1 MKLTGSLTV
10 ALPVPDAVVL
20 FTPRGERRWAPG
32 WDPHFPD
39 PVEDDAAP
47 GTVFETHG
55 TTWLVVDREPTRIRY
70 ARLTPGRTAGTVTVA
85 LADAAG
91 HSDVTVTYEL
101 TALTVAG
108 RDHLREFATGY
119 RAYLASWQEAIAA
132 ALAKEG

>member
-1 MKLTGSLTV
+1 MKLTGSVAV
-10 ALPVPDAVVL
+10 ALPPAAAFVY
-20 FTPRGERRWAPG
+20 FTPRGERRWVPG

-39 PVEDDAAP
+39 PVEDDTAP

-55 TTWLVVDREPTRIRY
+55 TTWLVVDREPGRIRY

-101 TALTVAG
+101 TGLTDAG
-108 RDHLREFATGY
+108 REHLREFAAGY
-119 RAYLASWQEAIAA
+119 RAYLASWQESIAA
-132 ALAKEG
+132 ALAGEG